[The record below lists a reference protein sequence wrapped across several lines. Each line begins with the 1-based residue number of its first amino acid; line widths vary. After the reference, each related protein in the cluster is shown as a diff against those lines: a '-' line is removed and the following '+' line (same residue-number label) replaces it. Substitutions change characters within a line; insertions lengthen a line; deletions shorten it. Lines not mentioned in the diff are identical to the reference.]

1 MIVDYRILLK
11 NGGIL
16 MNFNALVII
25 FWILDILNLGFMEMF
40 DTTYPLNTLFW
51 VLYFL
56 LVPSLVARY

>member
-1 MIVDYRILLK
+1 
-11 NGGIL
+11 

-56 LVPSLVARY
+56 LVPSLVVRY